1 MIDKKN
7 VWAVVC
13 GAVRQEF
20 ELLSVMTW
28 LCVKRAEGYIDGI
41 VLSTWIGEINNIPN
55 LRNRL
60 EYIGVHIVESPLV
73 SDDIETYFN
82 LNYTR
87 QAIQLDAG
95 LRIVPDDVF
104 VLKCRTDMSMD
115 MLNKM
120 KEVLYDDVNLTLIRY
135 GEIGSH
141 LSYKIAV
148 GTFGVSIPFVL
159 CDLCY
164 LGYKEDIKKMIN
176 FENTR
181 LSINDGL
188 APDIL
193 FFYQIFAHKIGFIK
207 EFFSIVDVWRLN
219 RFFEMLETKKQEDI
233 VLPGILNKFYA
244 LYFLILYSCFYLVDS
259 QFREIGQI
267 EISDVLFCNKQRE
280 MDRDWISYIKNP
292 IIVEKCIKGEWKIT
306 TGYIKLYQEICKM
319 AYPDYVK
326 SLSIS
331 KKDYTET
338 IEFCNNTE
346 FKEKSFLKQY
356 KKITDNKIVQLSS
369 GDVIDILYSNYYIS
383 DMNNFKN
390 TIENI
395 INNKKYYSNIIKQI
409 NNLNSIVPGLAES
422 ALLAASR
429 TKEPEVLKI
438 IAQKLFY
445 RELSPSNIN
454 AAAYIFKRNENTAAF
469 YKQPMSTDKIIALY
483 YYGKYAESLDDDTV
497 AKNFYNRLISDYKL
511 SNEHSH
517 IIKYSDAIIDIIREI
532 VMERYENYY
541 SDSTIK
547 NMIVFLVSV
556 CETNPFPEKII
567 LFLKNNSTE
576 MYEEVKKKYE
586 NIGA

>member
-1 MIDKKN
+1 
-7 VWAVVC
+7 
-13 GAVRQEF
+13 
-20 ELLSVMTW
+20 
-28 LCVKRAEGYIDGI
+28 
-41 VLSTWIGEINNIPN
+41 
-55 LRNRL
+55 
-60 EYIGVHIVESPLV
+60 
-73 SDDIETYFN
+73 
-82 LNYTR
+82 
-87 QAIQLDAG
+87 
-95 LRIVPDDVF
+95 
-104 VLKCRTDMSMD
+104 
-115 MLNKM
+115 
-120 KEVLYDDVNLTLIRY
+120 
-135 GEIGSH
+135 
-141 LSYKIAV
+141 
-148 GTFGVSIPFVL
+148 
-159 CDLCY
+159 
-164 LGYKEDIKKMIN
+164 
-176 FENTR
+176 
-181 LSINDGL
+181 
-188 APDIL
+188 
-193 FFYQIFAHKIGFIK
+193 
-207 EFFSIVDVWRLN
+207 
-219 RFFEMLETKKQEDI
+219 
-233 VLPGILNKFYA
+233 
-244 LYFLILYSCFYLVDS
+244 
-259 QFREIGQI
+259 
-267 EISDVLFCNKQRE
+267 
-280 MDRDWISYIKNP
+280 
-292 IIVEKCIKGEWKIT
+292 
-306 TGYIKLYQEICKM
+306 
-319 AYPDYVK
+319 
-326 SLSIS
+326 
-331 KKDYTET
+331 
-338 IEFCNNTE
+338 
-346 FKEKSFLKQY
+346 
-356 KKITDNKIVQLSS
+356 
-369 GDVIDILYSNYYIS
+369 
-383 DMNNFKN
+383 MNNFKN

-547 NMIVFLVSV
+547 NMIGFLVSV